1 MSEYRNKMTNNI
13 NQKNT
18 DNNEKAIPF
27 ELAQF
32 LNIYKKFTEKMDKS
46 DFANSPRRY
55 IVELN
60 YVKKIKELAL
70 SKNITIE
77 AERMAQKEQDINAKL
92 KDEFGIVIKD

>member
-1 MSEYRNKMTNNI
+1 MSEYINIMKNNI

-18 DNNEKAIPF
+18 DNNKKAIPY

-32 LNIYKKFTEKMDKS
+32 LNLYKNFTEKMDKS

-60 YVKKIKELAL
+60 IVKEIKEMAL
-70 SKNITIE
+70 SNNITSE
-77 AERMAQKEQDINAKL
+77 AERMAEKEQDINAKL